1 MRQSSFLPALFV
13 CGKNLGV
20 VSVWNPE
27 AWGWGAVGQDSLGK
41 VVLLNEQ
48 RELGLGKAPPPA
60 QLSDVSGTSNLKSQ
74 CRSKRAKNKF
84 NTMCRG
90 AAMFLFE

>member
-13 CGKNLGV
+13 CGKNPGV

-27 AWGWGAVGQDSLGK
+27 AWGWGTVGQDSLGK
-41 VVLLNEQ
+41 VVLLNAQ
-48 RELGLGKAPPPA
+48 HELGLGKAPPP

-74 CRSKRAKNKF
+74 CRSKRA